1 MYIIFGKELAES
13 ISDRHII
20 LELETFTD
28 ANDEAVVAYCV
39 VQPESIALG
48 EISDIERL
56 SRLHQHLA
64 DNLRIKNYEQCEETL
79 PHLLGKF
86 GGELDTFYSEITKR
100 IQESK
105 VTE

>member
-1 MYIIFGKELAES
+1 MYIIFGKELAKS

-20 LELETFTD
+20 LELETFID
-28 ANDEAVVAYCV
+28 ANDEEVVAYCV

-64 DNLRIKNYEQCEETL
+64 DNLRIKDYAQCEESL
-79 PHLLGKF
+79 PHLVGKF
-86 GGELDTFYSEITKR
+86 GGELDSYYEEVAKR
-100 IQESK
+100 IQASK
-105 VTE
+105 AVA